1 MNPGRSFRP
10 ALVPGEWQDFWIY
23 LAGPILGAAV
33 GAPAYQLVRG
43 EHPPRTVQRE
53 GEELRDGARSVRLP
67 A

>member
-43 EHPPRTVQRE
+43 EHSPRTVQRE
-53 GEELRDGARSVRLP
+53 GGELRDGARSVRLP